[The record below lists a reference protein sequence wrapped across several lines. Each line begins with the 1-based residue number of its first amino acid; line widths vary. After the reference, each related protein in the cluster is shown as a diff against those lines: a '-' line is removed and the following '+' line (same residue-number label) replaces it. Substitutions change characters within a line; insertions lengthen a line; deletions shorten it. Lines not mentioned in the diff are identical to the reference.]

1 MESREIRKKAY
12 RHFESGLHCAEVV
25 LKTILEMLSGE
36 PHPAVIRSASGFGGG
51 IGGSNEELCG
61 AFTGGVVALGYL
73 LGREN
78 GGDSL
83 KSCGSLIK
91 EFKRKFLNEFGSLDC
106 QTLLTGFKG
115 QQNPLGC
122 AKLTAETTVILAD
135 LLTESGLKNEVD
147 AGVFSIQP
155 RSKVELG
162 SCPFSARSR

>member
-1 MESREIRKKAY
+1 MESKEIRKKAY
-12 RHFESGLHCAEVV
+12 GHFESGLHCAEVIS
-25 LKTILEMLSGE
+25 KTILEMFSEE

-106 QTLLTGFKG
+106 QTLLNGFKE
-115 QQNPLGC
+115 QQNPLRC

-135 LLTESGLKNEVD
+135 LLNEFSLKAEVD
-147 AGVFSIQP
+147 PKIFSGQP
-155 RSKVELG
+155 RAKVELG
-162 SCPFSARSR
+162 QCPFSA

>member
-1 MESREIRKKAY
+1 MESKEIRKKAY
-12 RHFESGLHCAEVV
+12 GHFESGLHCAEVIS
-25 LKTILEMLSGE
+25 KTILEMFSGE

-91 EFKRKFLNEFGSLDC
+91 EFKIKFLNEFGSLDC
-106 QTLLTGFKG
+106 QTLLNGFKEE
-115 QQNPLGC
+115 QNPLGC
-122 AKLTAETTVILAD
+122 AKLTAQTSVILAD
-135 LLTESGLKNEVD
+135 LLNEFGLKDAVD
-147 AGVFSIQP
+147 ASVFSSQP
-155 RSKVELG
+155 RPKVELG
-162 SCPFSARSR
+162 SCPFSARSC

>member
-1 MESREIRKKAY
+1 MESKEIRKKAY
-12 RHFESGLHCAEVV
+12 GHFESGLHCAEVIS
-25 LKTILEMLSGE
+25 KTILDMFSEE
-36 PHPAVIRSASGFGGG
+36 PYPAVIRSASGFGGG

-91 EFKRKFLNEFGSLDC
+91 DFKRKFLNEFGSLDC
-106 QTLLTGFKG
+106 QTLLNGFKE

-122 AKLTAETTVILAD
+122 AKLTAETTVILAH
-135 LLTESGLKNEVD
+135 LLDEFGLKAEVD
-147 AGVFSIQP
+147 PRTFSGQP
-155 RSKVELG
+155 RAKVELG
-162 SCPFSARSR
+162 QCPFSA